1 MMMSSS
7 MLLNL
12 KKSLSTYLRHFNS
25 FSKVMMSADREGEK
39 EEITETKKNTIFGRP
54 K

>member
-1 MMMSSS
+1 

-12 KKSLSTYLRHFNS
+12 KKILSTYFRHFNS

-39 EEITETKKNTIFGRP
+39 EEIAEAKKNTILGRP